1 MSHESDAFMWKV
13 NTRHK
18 FFTHPVTF
26 MDEKHTE
33 WLCVQTLLKRLCFVE
48 IKDKQSQSWAQC
60 SQNLRMQSFIV
71 CLFTL
76 RATVSFSITEED
88 TQLIVS
94 LFAMSIF
101 KLMNISTFSIS
112 WSSMATHTNTVTK
125 ASSEKCIPT
134 TITTTNKQRSTS
146 IVI

>member
-18 FFTHPVTF
+18 FFTFYGWETHWMT
-26 MDEKHTE
+26 
-33 WLCVQTLLKRLCFVE
+33 LCPDITKVIVFVE

-60 SQNLRMQSFIV
+60 SQNLSMQSFIV

-88 TQLIVS
+88 TQLLMS

-112 WSSMATHTNTVTK
+112 RSSMATHTNTVTK